1 VCEAIDEEMAR
12 DANVMVIGEDVAFIG
27 GNFKATVG
35 LYEKYGDLRVKDSPI
50 SEAGIVGMGVGM
62 ALTGLR
68 PIVELMFSDF
78 LLIAADQVVNQM
90 AKIRYMSGGQA
101 TVPMVIR
108 TPIGGGRSSAA
119 QHSQSMQAM
128 VAHFPGMKVL
138 VPSTAQEAKG
148 LLKSS
153 IRDDNPVV
161 FFEHK
166 MEYSNTF
173 DIDDTI
179 ELIPIGKADIKRAGS
194 DITIVATSSM
204 VMKSLK
210 AADILEKEGVSC
222 EIIDLRSIIPLDR
235 ETIIH
240 SVAKTGKLL
249 IVDEAY
255 EFCGVGAEL
264 CMNLMDD
271 IFYELDA
278 PVMRVATPNV
288 PLPFSPALEFPIIP
302 SEEKIV
308 DKVRRACS

>member
-1 VCEAIDEEMAR
+1 V
-12 DANVMVIGEDVAFIG
+12 
-27 GNFKATVG
+27 
-35 LYEKYGDLRVKDSPI
+35 
-50 SEAGIVGMGVGM
+50 
-62 ALTGLR
+62 
-68 PIVELMFSDF
+68 
-78 LLIAADQVVNQM
+78 
-90 AKIRYMSGGQA
+90 
-101 TVPMVIR
+101 
-108 TPIGGGRSSAA
+108 
-119 QHSQSMQAM
+119 
-128 VAHFPGMKVL
+128 
-138 VPSTAQEAKG
+138 KG

-166 MEYSNTF
+166 MEYSNKF
-173 DIDDTI
+173 EIDDSV
-179 ELIPIGKADIKRAGS
+179 ELIPIGKADVKRAGA
-194 DITIVATSSM
+194 DVTIVATSSM

-210 AADILEKEGVSC
+210 AADTLDKEGVSC

-235 ETIIH
+235 EAIID
-240 SVAKTGKLL
+240 SVAKTGRLL

-302 SEEKIV
+302 SEEKIIE
-308 DKVRRACS
+308 KVRLICS